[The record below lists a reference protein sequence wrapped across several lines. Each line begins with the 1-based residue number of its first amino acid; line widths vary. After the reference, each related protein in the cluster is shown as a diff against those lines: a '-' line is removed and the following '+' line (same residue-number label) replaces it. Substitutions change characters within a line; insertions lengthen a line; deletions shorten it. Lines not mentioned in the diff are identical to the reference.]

1 MHNDELGASKVRQ
14 SKDPK
19 SFAWSKDH
27 GGRNFAN
34 LNEQKSQSNRS
45 SAADKSS
52 WNFQP
57 NRDYDKDPIVIKNYE
72 KFFVYAHLLVFL
84 QVSGLLIS
92 FIWDIVDFGHIYV
105 DDYLEAC
112 IMILLIAVITY
123 IFTAIRN
130 KREIRFTRIFR

>member
-1 MHNDELGASKVRQ
+1 MHNDELGASKARQ

-34 LNEQKSQSNRS
+34 LNGQKSQSNRS

-57 NRDYDKDPIVIKNYE
+57 NRDYDKNPII
-72 KFFVYAHLLVFL
+72 
-84 QVSGLLIS
+84 I
-92 FIWDIVDFGHIYV
+92 
-105 DDYLEAC
+105 
-112 IMILLIAVITY
+112 
-123 IFTAIRN
+123 
-130 KREIRFTRIFR
+130 